1 MFNVWDKSTTI
12 TQLVSTN
19 FALVEKN
26 AKYSVVRIKKI
37 LTLYRP
43 HAGSGVKATGEAIR
57 KEFFYMIDVW
67 TTMVSGQI
75 VLGHIC
81 TL

>member
-26 AKYSVVRIKKI
+26 AKYSVVRIIKNINFVSSSRRKWCKS
-37 LTLYRP
+37 
-43 HAGSGVKATGEAIR
+43 HWGS
-57 KEFFYMIDVW
+57 
-67 TTMVSGQI
+67 
-75 VLGHIC
+75 H
-81 TL
+81 